1 MLLLLIKADAGNY
14 VAIIVPAVLKNSAT
28 PKKEISPQKRASIQ
42 DQLIT
47 DVELKATAFHC
58 LTALFGFASL
68 PSLRT
73 LLLHFY
79 AALDHGNHW
88 ADPSHILA
96 LFRLAV
102 DAVKTEYR
110 YIIANTLFE
119 RLASSNDTQLKTTLV
134 NIITALIAADHSL
147 MGLTIPEL
155 LDTFCSNIFK
165 MCSIKSDDSLA
176 TSAFNES
183 LTTAIGNYFSLTLGT
198 LTLNLNYSDQA
209 NDILA
214 FLIARLDLAASDLP
228 LDAERYFVSI
238 LKALSQTLKSSKM
251 SAGLPLVGGDDI
263 HVDSRLSVVLPN
275 VAGSEIVMNLEPRQ
289 SIVLPNVVGSE
300 IIMPLITLLNDPS
313 EGGFYFESRY

>member
-1 MLLLLIKADAGNY
+1 LVFSFASAATRDEADAHSRNKTRLSGLKALEALCESESFLRRGNITQLLILADAGNY
-14 VAIIVPAVLKNSAT
+14 VAIIVPAVLKNTSI
-28 PKKEISPQKRASIQ
+28 PQKEVNPPKRASIQ

-58 LTALFGFASL
+58 LTALFGSASL

-88 ADPSHILA
+88 INPCHILD
-96 LFRLAV
+96 LFRLSV

-110 YIIANTLFE
+110 YILTNALFE

-134 NIITALIAADHSL
+134 NIITALIASDRSL

-155 LDTFCSNIFK
+155 LDTFCSHIFK

-183 LTTAIGNYFSLTLGT
+183 LTTAIGKS
-198 LTLNLNYSDQA
+198 
-209 NDILA
+209 
-214 FLIARLDLAASDLP
+214 
-228 LDAERYFVSI
+228 SI
-238 LKALSQTLKSSKM
+238 LHQ
-251 SAGLPLVGGDDI
+251 G
-263 HVDSRLSVVLPN
+263 H
-275 VAGSEIVMNLEPRQ
+275 
-289 SIVLPNVVGSE
+289 
-300 IIMPLITLLNDPS
+300 LL
-313 EGGFYFESRY
+313 